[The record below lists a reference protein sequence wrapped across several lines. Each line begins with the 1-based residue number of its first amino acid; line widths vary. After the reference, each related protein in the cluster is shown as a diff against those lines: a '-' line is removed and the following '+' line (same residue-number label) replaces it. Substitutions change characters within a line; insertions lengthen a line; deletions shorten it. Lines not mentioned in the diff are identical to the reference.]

1 MNLFRAEFT
10 RFFARR
16 FVRVMVVFLLGLLAA
31 IAFGYAV
38 NTQPIDE
45 ATRRQAREQAV
56 AQIAQM
62 QAVMEREY
70 QNCLTEIATFPERYP
85 PGFSCEEM
93 RLKGVEADP
102 DEWAQSLLPHQFRFV
117 PESDGVLYLAAAILC
132 LFAFVVGASFV
143 GAEWTSGGITNLLLW
158 RPSRIP
164 VFLTKLTTALG
175 GVLAVGVTYLA
186 VWIGTLWTIAL
197 TRGSIAGATPGFW
210 RSVGLTS
217 ARTLALML
225 VAAGLGF
232 ALASLGRHTAM
243 ALGVFL
249 AYVVIFELGTRLVF
263 AAVGFSF
270 PERFTLLTYIVAWM
284 TKTYTLYDYDVCRF
298 AFDVCEPERYVIGW
312 STSAWVLGGL
322 VALFGGLAL
331 VAFRR
336 RDVA

>member
-1 MNLFRAEFT
+1 MNLFRAELT

-16 FVRVMVVFLLGLLAA
+16 FVRVMLVFIVALLAA

-38 NTQPIDE
+38 NTQPIDDE
-45 ATRRQAREQAV
+45 TRRLAREQAV

-62 QAVMEREY
+62 QVAMEQQY
-70 QNCLTEIATFPERYP
+70 QTCLTDIASFPDRYP
-85 PGFSCEEM
+85 PGFNCEEM
-93 RLKGVEADP
+93 RLKGGEADP
-102 DEWAQSLLPHQFRFV
+102 DVWAEGYLPHQFRLV

-143 GAEWTSGGITNLLLW
+143 GAEWTSGGMTNLLLW

-164 VFLTKLTTALG
+164 VFLTKLATTLG
-175 GVLAVGVTYLA
+175 AFLAVGVAYLA
-186 VWIGTLWTIAL
+186 IWIGTLWTIAA
-197 TRGSIAGATPGFW
+197 TRGSTEGATPGFW
-210 RSVGLTS
+210 RSVGLTC
-217 ARTLALML
+217 ARTVALML
-225 VAAGLGF
+225 VAAALGF

-249 AYVVIFELGTRLVF
+249 AYTVIFELGTRLVF

-270 PERFTLLTYIVAWM
+270 PERFTLLTYVVAWM
-284 TKTYTLYDYDVCRF
+284 SKEYTLYDYDVCRF
-298 AFDVCEPERYVIGW
+298 AFDVCEPERYVIGM

>member
-16 FVRVMVVFLLGLLAA
+16 FVRLMLVFLLGLLGA
-31 IAFGYAV
+31 IALGYAV
-38 NTQPIDE
+38 NTQPIDDE
-45 ATRRQAREQAV
+45 ARRQARELAV

-62 QAVMEREY
+62 RASMEQEY
-70 QNCLTEIATFPERYP
+70 QRCLTDITTNPGNYP
-85 PGFSCEEM
+85 PGFTCEEI
-93 RLKGVEADP
+93 RFKGAEPDP
-102 DEWAQSLLPHQFRFV
+102 DEWAQGNLPPQFRFV
-117 PESDGVLYLAAAILC
+117 DESDSVLYLAAAILC

-143 GAEWTSGGITNLLLW
+143 GAEWTTGGMTNLLLW

-164 VFLTKLTTALG
+164 VFLTKLTTGLG
-175 GVLAVGVTYLA
+175 AILAVGVVYMA
-186 VWIGTLWTIAL
+186 AWVGTLWTIAV
-197 TRGSIAGATPGFW
+197 TRGSTEGATAGFW
-210 RSVGLTS
+210 RSIGLTS

-225 VAAGLGF
+225 VAAALGF

-249 AYVVIFELGTRLVF
+249 AYTVIFELGTRLVF

-270 PERFTLLTYIVAWM
+270 PERFTLLTYVVAWM
-284 TKTYTLYDYDVCRF
+284 GKTYTLYDYDVCRF
-298 AFDVCEPERYVIGW
+298 AFDVCEPERYVITW

-322 VALFGGLAL
+322 VALFGGMAL
-331 VAFRR
+331 VSFRR